1 MKMYY
6 TCQAY
11 MYHSNWLLSNHQIAP
26 ITADSRDHMPA
37 AILTTSVYA
46 FPNAILTT
54 SYAVYTTV
62 TLFDGEHWGSQ
73 KQCNVPGSYL
83 GGHSSYWA

>member
-1 MKMYY
+1 
-6 TCQAY
+6 
-11 MYHSNWLLSNHQIAP
+11 
-26 ITADSRDHMPA
+26 MPA

-73 KQCNVPGSYL
+73 KQCNVPDSYL